1 MKQQL
6 IDVIYSDGTSGQAS
20 NDVLDVLVAT
30 GKILSFRRANG
41 WVDIVRDQSRL
52 RDYRRNQGYFGP
64 DRRSP
69 WLTKAS
75 EPVSTL

>member
-6 IDVIYSDGTSGQAS
+6 IDVIYPDGTSGQAS

-30 GKILSFRRANG
+30 GKILRFRRAAG
-41 WVDIVRDQSRL
+41 WVDIVRDQSHL
-52 RDYRRNQGYFGP
+52 RDYRRNRGYFGP

-69 WLTKAS
+69 WLTKATN
-75 EPVSTL
+75 PVS